1 MGTAS
6 ATVVAQEFQPGLSD
20 AGLAE
25 SCLNRFPNYV
35 AHGLAWQAT
44 GGPSPLG
51 NDFAVTAIPHGQTGH
66 HFAVVAGDLE
76 AVRAPPLIGVVH
88 RRHAIVLAAANGAFG
103 SIRQ

>member
-35 AHGLAWQAT
+35 AHGLARQAT
-44 GGPSPLG
+44 VGPSPLG
-51 NDFAVTAIPHGQTGH
+51 NDFAVSCPGSITEQAKNSM
-66 HFAVVAGDLE
+66 
-76 AVRAPPLIGVVH
+76 RAPRERLK
-88 RRHAIVLAAANGAFG
+88 N
-103 SIRQ
+103 S